1 MTLDESILAMRLRV
15 MRRAQELHSVTLA
28 CREAGISRT
37 VFYRWRER
45 FERYG
50 ADGLHP
56 RHRHARLGRPRQI
69 APHVE
74 RLILG
79 VALAWPTW
87 GCGRVAAQLAR
98 EFGIHVAPATVQ
110 RFLRRAGLPRRRD
123 RLGLLEHYSAGTC
136 GLLTE
141 RTRRQLARARG
152 ARTRHVHATQPG
164 DLVCLDTFYIGKL
177 KGVGK
182 VWQITACDAA
192 CSYGAAWLLPALS
205 AEATATFLRQILVPL
220 YQRADW
226 PLQRILTDGG
236 SEFKGA
242 FADACRA
249 LGITHTRTLPRHAW
263 TNGFVERLQ
272 GTILHEHWRI
282 EFRRQY
288 FTSRRAMQR
297 SLDAFMKFY
306 NEQRPHQGYRLRG
319 RTPAELFSGVAS

>member
-1 MTLDESILAMRLRV
+1 MTLDDSILTMRLRV

-28 CREAGISRT
+28 CQEAGISRT
-37 VFYRWRER
+37 VFYRWLTR

-56 RHRHARLGRPRQI
+56 RRRQARPGRPRQI
-69 APHVE
+69 APHIE

-87 GCGRVAAQLAR
+87 GCGRTAAHLAR
-98 EFGIHVAPATVQ
+98 EFGTHVAPATVQ
-110 RFLRRAGLPRRRD
+110 RILRRSGLPRRRD
-123 RLGLLEHYSAGTC
+123 RLGLLEHHSAGTC

-152 ARTRHVHATQPG
+152 ARSRHVHATQPG
-164 DLVCLDTFYIGKL
+164 ELVCLDTFYIGKL

-182 VWQITACDAA
+182 VWQITAC
-192 CSYGAAWLLPALS
+192 
-205 AEATATFLRQILVPL
+205 E
-220 YQRADW
+220 
-226 PLQRILTDGG
+226 
-236 SEFKGA
+236 
-242 FADACRA
+242 
-249 LGITHTRTLPRHAW
+249 HTRTLPRHAW

-306 NEQRPHQGYRLRG
+306 NERRPHQGYVLRG
-319 RTPAELFSGVAS
+319 RTPAELFVGVAS